1 MMRRTDKPTEPDE
14 PLLFDLPLAGPGLE
28 EEEEPLLDQPPRQ
41 TTRPARGSRA
51 LASSA
56 PSAPAPPELPL
67 ASPAQVPPR
76 KARPVP
82 VPDPEPDLLNAE
94 PGPASEFAG
103 RSHRFAAGGA
113 DLLVH
118 AAILVLALLGVR
130 GMGVRPGL
138 AAWPAFTLFLLSF
151 SFLYTVL
158 PLAFWGHTLGMALR
172 GITSRNRDGEPLTF
186 DQTVRRWL
194 GGIVTV
200 AALGL
205 PLLVTGDRRSLTDL
219 LSGSASYPEEGPA

>member
-1 MMRRTDKPTEPDE
+1 MMRRPDKPKEPDE
-14 PLLFDLPLAGPGLE
+14 PLLFDLPLAGPGLGA

-41 TTRPARGSRA
+41 TTRPARA
-51 LASSA
+51 QQ
-56 PSAPAPPELPL
+56 PS
-67 ASPAQVPPR
+67 PR

-82 VPDPEPDLLNAE
+82 VPAPEPELEPADAAE
-94 PGPASEFAG
+94 PVHTSEFAG

-118 AAILVLALLGVR
+118 AAILVLAFLGVR
-130 GMGVRPGL
+130 GMGVRLAL

-158 PLAFWGHTLGMALR
+158 PLAFWGHTLGMAWR

-194 GGIVTV
+194 GGIVTM
-200 AALGL
+200 ATLGL
-205 PLLVTGDRRSLTDL
+205 PLLVTGDRRSLTDV
-219 LSGSASYPEEGPA
+219 LSGSASYPEEGPV

>member
-1 MMRRTDKPTEPDE
+1 MMRRPDKPKEPDE
-14 PLLFDLPLAGPGLE
+14 PLLFDLPLAGPGRGD
-28 EEEEPLLDQPPRQ
+28 EEEPRLDQPPRQ
-41 TTRPARGSRA
+41 TTRPARA
-51 LASSA
+51 QQFPP
-56 PSAPAPPELPL
+56 PS
-67 ASPAQVPPR
+67 PR

-82 VPDPEPDLLNAE
+82 VPDPEPEPADAAE
-94 PGPASEFAG
+94 PVPTSELAA

-130 GMGVRPGL
+130 GMGVRAGL

-158 PLAFWGHTLGMALR
+158 PLAFWGHTLGMAWR

-200 AALGL
+200 ATLGL
-205 PLLVTGDRRSLTDL
+205 PLLVTGDRRSLTDV